1 MLEKIKRHKWPAL
14 AGIGF
19 TVFFAVS
26 SKRYEVGPATSAAHC
41 LYSSFFVIDKAD
53 EQLARNKL
61 IAFKQTIHNDI
72 LPQANDQVWIKRL
85 VGLPGDTISVEL
97 RKVTVTS
104 ASGESFEYPL
114 DATQLIQAINYSIS
128 DITKTITLSDGEIFL
143 IGETPGSFDSR
154 FWGPQNIK
162 NIIGTGYALF

>member
-1 MLEKIKRHKWPAL
+1 MLNTVKRYKWSLAAAL
-14 AGIGF
+14 GF
-19 TVFFAVS
+19 TVFFGIS
-26 SKRYEVGPATSAAHC
+26 SKQYEIGPATSAAHC

-53 EQLARNKL
+53 SQLSRNKL

-85 VGLPGDTISVEL
+85 VGLPGDTVQVEL
-97 RKVTVTS
+97 RKVTVTNENGS
-104 ASGESFEYPL
+104 SFEYPL
-114 DATQLIQAINYSIS
+114 DATQLLQVIDYSIS

-143 IGETPGSFDSR
+143 IGETSGSFDSR
-154 FWGPQNIK
+154 FWGPQNIN

>member
-1 MLEKIKRHKWPAL
+1 MIENIKRNKWLLLGGA
-14 AGIGF
+14 AF

-26 SKRYEVGPATSAAHC
+26 SKQYEVGAATSAAHC
-41 LYSSFFVIDKAD
+41 LYSSFFVIDKSDANL
-53 EQLARNKL
+53 ERNKL
-61 IAFKQTIHNDI
+61 IVFKQTIHNDI

-97 RKVTVTS
+97 RKVTVTNS
-104 ASGESFEYPL
+104 NGDTFEYAL
-114 DATQLIQAINYSIS
+114 DATQLLQVINYSTS
-128 DITKTITLSDGEIFL
+128 DITKTTTLSDGEIFL